1 MKQNEK
7 KPSLNSGQ
15 NNIQKKSSSIGE
27 ISNVIDS
34 SSGRL
39 YLVCLTTSS
48 GKSIVD
54 WLSLLIRSQ
63 CECNSTFEVLAFPR
77 TKERVF
83 SIFVVVV
90 VSETKTPSPIFREVN
105 AATAEH
111 MKGCAILFWA
121 ALAPEIFCSLA
132 LTAKPACEH
141 LKPNRCKNNN
151 CKSIMCKRERGD
163 LLEHL
168 L

>member
-7 KPSLNSGQ
+7 KSSLNSGL

-27 ISNVIDS
+27 IGNVIDS

-54 WLSLLIRSQ
+54 WLSLLIQSQ

-90 VSETKTPSPIFREVN
+90 SKTKTPSPIFREVN
-105 AATAEH
+105 AITAEH

-121 ALAPEIFCSLA
+121 ALAPEIFA
-132 LTAKPACEH
+132 A
-141 LKPNRCKNNN
+141 
-151 CKSIMCKRERGD
+151 
-163 LLEHL
+163 
-168 L
+168 